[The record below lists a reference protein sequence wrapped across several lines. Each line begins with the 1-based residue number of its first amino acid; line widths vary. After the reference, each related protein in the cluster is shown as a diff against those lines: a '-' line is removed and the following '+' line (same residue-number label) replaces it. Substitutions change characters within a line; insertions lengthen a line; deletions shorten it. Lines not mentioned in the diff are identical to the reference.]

1 LVQWDGRDD
10 ELVRE
15 ELMLKGR
22 LILGTE
28 WGEIW
33 GMFLFVII
41 RTVDSTVHGEYT
53 SYLEASKRSCLMTF
67 SIKLMSIC

>member
-1 LVQWDGRDD
+1 MVQWDGRVD

-15 ELMLKGR
+15 ELMLEGR

-33 GMFLFVII
+33 GMFLFVVT
-41 RTVDSTVHGEYT
+41 RTVSDTVHGEYCHQRD
-53 SYLEASKRSCLMTF
+53 AA
-67 SIKLMSIC
+67 

>member
-1 LVQWDGRDD
+1 MVQWDGRVD

-33 GMFLFVII
+33 GMFLFVSI
-41 RTVDSTVHGEYT
+41 RTVTGAVHRESSTG
-53 SYLEASKRSCLMTF
+53 
-67 SIKLMSIC
+67 